1 MDAATR
7 IHLFEAFFTTKAGK
21 GTGLGLATVHDIVT
35 SNGGLI
41 HVESA
46 SACGTQVSVLLP
58 LVPAAV
64 LNSEIRT
71 PTDSNFVEPGNGSI

>member
-1 MDAATR
+1 
-7 IHLFEAFFTTKAGK
+7 
-21 GTGLGLATVHDIVT
+21 VHDIVT

-46 SACGTQVSVLLP
+46 PSRGTRVSVMLP

-64 LNSEIRT
+64 LNTRGNDDLKPARSAGVLI
-71 PTDSNFVEPGNGSI
+71 PTEQEDEE